1 MTAFCRQMLLEPGN
15 IIDGFVVNELDQGRP
30 AFVYLL
36 VSNILGDG
44 EGLQKF
50 WSSKGPSGVF
60 PCILCLNVCGC
71 GQKSLASDDAEEYI
85 VDISEHRARFMQLST
100 NEDIWDKA
108 DVLTSVEG
116 RVKKGTF
123 KNLQTQY
130 GMNYNPAGVLWRKE
144 LRPHLPPVDVHTY
157 DPTHTF
163 LADGSINTECDF
175 LVARLHA
182 QGISFK
188 LLSERIGAD
197 SWQLPMHVSGAA
209 SRLRDMFSD
218 RKANHYWKDG
228 GHKLSLTPSDMML
241 FVPLVAHTV
250 ETLNLPCLRLETQ
263 SIVCCNAVLRTLRA
277 AKLGED
283 VADRMERGI
292 EAWAEAYG
300 HAYGAED
307 YAYKPKWHF
316 GTHIARQIRR
326 DGLALDTFVTER
338 KQSCL
343 KTASEFIEN
352 ASHNSM
358 VFERSVLA
366 RFLQL
371 HKELLNRAGFLDGLI
386 EGSPCPE
393 LAERADVA
401 HAWMSKRIR
410 WQGCTVSAKDVAFV
424 DDRAYVVLGGCKL
437 EDEFSLLAFPCTR
450 VGQVVGG
457 DQPRPRAGVA
467 PAPCVWAALAPLVAP
482 VSTENPQVSAAC
494 WKWAIVEEM
503 TIVELAAG
511 TRFSVAV
518 AWSYADDGLLVLESV

>member
-1 MTAFCRQMLLEPGN
+1 M
-15 IIDGFVVNELDQGRP
+15 
-30 AFVYLL
+30 
-36 VSNILGDG
+36 
-44 EGLQKF
+44 
-50 WSSKGPSGVF
+50 
-60 PCILCLNVCGC
+60 
-71 GQKSLASDDAEEYI
+71 
-85 VDISEHRARFMQLST
+85 
-100 NEDIWDKA
+100 
-108 DVLTSVEG
+108 
-116 RVKKGTF
+116 
-123 KNLQTQY
+123 
-130 GMNYNPAGVLWRKE
+130 
-144 LRPHLPPVDVHTY
+144 
-157 DPTHTF
+157 
-163 LADGSINTECDF
+163 
-175 LVARLHA
+175 
-182 QGISFK
+182 
-188 LLSERIGAD
+188 
-197 SWQLPMHVSGAA
+197 
-209 SRLRDMFSD
+209 
-218 RKANHYWKDG
+218 
-228 GHKLSLTPSDMML
+228 
-241 FVPLVAHTV
+241 
-250 ETLNLPCLRLETQ
+250 
-263 SIVCCNAVLRTLRA
+263 
-277 AKLGED
+277 
-283 VADRMERGI
+283 
-292 EAWAEAYG
+292 
-300 HAYGAED
+300 
-307 YAYKPKWHF
+307 
-316 GTHIARQIRR
+316 
-326 DGLALDTFVTER
+326 ALDTFATER

-352 ASHNSM
+352 ASPNSM

-424 DDRAYVVLGGCKL
+424 HDRAYVVLGGCKL